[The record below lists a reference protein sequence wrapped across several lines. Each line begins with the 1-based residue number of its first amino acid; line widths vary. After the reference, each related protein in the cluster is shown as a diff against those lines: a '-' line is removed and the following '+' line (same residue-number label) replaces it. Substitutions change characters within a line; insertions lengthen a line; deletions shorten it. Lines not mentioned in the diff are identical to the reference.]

1 MPSHQVLITGGA
13 GFLGAHL
20 ASRFR
25 REGIRVR
32 LFDQE
37 ERPGWVHEPDLEY
50 MRGDVRDSAR
60 VAAALEGVDTVI
72 HAAFASPRQS
82 EEMIWGVNVEGTR
95 TLCAG
100 ALARSVRRLI
110 LISST
115 IVLKPRR
122 VHPFFP
128 NSPLTRL
135 DLYRTSR
142 VEAEAI
148 AAGSGGRGAS
158 VAIVRPK
165 TFVGPGRVSAFAII
179 FECIRLRRPVPVLGS
194 GGNQYQLLDIR
205 DLAEG
210 IRLLES
216 ANDEGVF
223 CFGARDFRTVR
234 EDLQALLDYA
244 QAGARLRFIPGEMAR
259 IVLRWMELA
268 NIVPLSEWHYT
279 SAHGEDSVV
288 DISRAERKLG
298 WHPEKSNAQALI
310 EAYDWYVANMT
321 TRGTART
328 THPVPLVHR
337 VLKGLNWIFPRRA

>member
-1 MPSHQVLITGGA
+1 MSQI
-13 GFLGAHL
+13 
-20 ASRFR
+20 
-25 REGIRVR
+25 
-32 LFDQE
+32 
-37 ERPGWVHEPDLEY
+37 LEY
-50 MRGDVRDSAR
+50 ICGDVRDSAR

-82 EEMIWGVNVEGTR
+82 EELIRGVNVEGTR
-95 TLCAG
+95 TLYAG

-115 IVLKPRR
+115 IILKSRR
-122 VHPFFP
+122 GHPLFR

-135 DLYRTSR
+135 DLYRVSR
-142 VEAEAI
+142 LEAEAI
-148 AAGSGGRGAS
+148 ATESGSRGLS

-165 TFVGPGRVSAFAII
+165 TFVGPGRVNAFAIT
-179 FECIRLRRPVPVLGS
+179 FEWIRLGKPIPVLGS
-194 GGNQYQLLDIR
+194 GGNRYQLLDIR

-216 ANDEGVF
+216 SAAEGVF

-244 QAGARLRFIPGEMAR
+244 QAGARLRFVPGGMAR
-259 IVLRWMELA
+259 IALRWMELA
-268 NIVPLSEWHYT
+268 NIIPLSEWHYT

-288 DISRAERKLG
+288 DISRAERELG
-298 WHPEKSNAQALI
+298 WHPERSNAQALI
-310 EAYDWYVANMT
+310 EAYDWYAASMT

-337 VLKGLNWIFPRRA
+337 ILKGLNWIFPRQA